1 MSQNVDVV
9 KRGYDAF
16 NSGDGQTLASL
27 IAEDVNWR
35 GTVDERV
42 PGAGTFKS
50 RDDALAALERTR
62 GAFAAF
68 SSLPDEFVE
77 QGETVVV
84 LGHTEAQ
91 TKAGKD
97 IKIPFVHIWRMS
109 NGKVQRGQLLTD
121 TAVMIQALEA

>member
-1 MSQNVDVV
+1 MSQNVDIV

-16 NSGDGQTLASL
+16 NSGDGETLASVL
-27 IAEDVNWR
+27 AEDVQWR
-35 GTVDERV
+35 GTDDERI
-42 PGAGTFKS
+42 PGAGIFKS

-68 SSLPDEFVE
+68 SSLPDEFIE

-121 TAVMIQALEA
+121 TAVMLQALEA